1 MKFSC
6 HSDQFQKALSIVD
19 KAISTRSS
27 VNVLE
32 YVFLNVKE
40 NKLTLIGNDLEIG
53 IKHSIPVDA
62 MDQEGEILVKSK
74 TILSI
79 MGRLQNH
86 PVTIETVDN
95 ILKIKSEKVDFEILG
110 LSTNDYPQFPKV
122 NEGYR
127 FPIKIEEL
135 KDLIKK
141 TIFSVSFDETKQFL
155 NGILIKNEP
164 EHLSFISTDGFR
176 LSLKQK
182 KCEGIENEFS
192 AIVPFKAMNEVSKII
207 QTLPQEESIHIN
219 ISEKQVAFFIGETTF
234 LSRLIEG
241 QFPDYRQVMPSESVH
256 SYSIPRKLLLDASER
271 AQIIAAESNNVVRF
285 NFFDNELVIK
295 SNANALGEF
304 KEGIDVNRES
314 GEGDSKI
321 AFNVKLIL
329 DAIKNLDDEDLVMKF
344 SSEVSPCVIQPKNES
359 DYTYIIMPIRTNDFQ
374 ETGA

>member
-1 MKFSC
+1 MLIIYAHPNKEGHCGYFLE
-6 HSDQFQKALSIVD
+6 QTKKQLQK
-19 KAISTRSS
+19 
-27 VNVLE
+27 NE
-32 YVFLNVKE
+32 
-40 NKLTLIGNDLEIG
+40 
-53 IKHSIPVDA
+53 
-62 MDQEGEILVKSK
+62 
-74 TILSI
+74 
-79 MGRLQNH
+79 
-86 PVTIETVDN
+86 
-95 ILKIKSEKVDFEILG
+95 VDFEILG

-285 NFFDNELVIK
+285 NFFDTFDVISITAK
-295 SNANALGEF
+295 
-304 KEGIDVNRES
+304 KRDKNRNN
-314 GEGDSKI
+314 I
-321 AFNVKLIL
+321 
-329 DAIKNLDDEDLVMKF
+329 
-344 SSEVSPCVIQPKNES
+344 
-359 DYTYIIMPIRTNDFQ
+359 
-374 ETGA
+374 